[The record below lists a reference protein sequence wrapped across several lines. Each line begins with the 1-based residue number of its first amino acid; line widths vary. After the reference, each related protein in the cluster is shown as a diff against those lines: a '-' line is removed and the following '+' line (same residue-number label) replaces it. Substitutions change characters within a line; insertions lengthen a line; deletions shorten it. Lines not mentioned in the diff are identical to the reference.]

1 VRIAAPVPWYSD
13 VMARLAP
20 IFFISLFMTAAAL
33 AQTPPPQ
40 FGESAKG
47 IIGTWEFSNADRN
60 KKCTAT
66 FSGERTAVGFK
77 VEFDANCAGQFP
89 LVADIVGWKFPDN
102 DLLYLLDSTGKAL
115 VEFSEVE
122 DGIFEAPTP
131 GVGVLFLQNAA
142 AAAGPPEKPPE
153 ELAGNWLLT
162 RGAGAPL
169 CAFSLTSTAQGD
181 GMAMT
186 AKPGCAPSIAQL
198 NFSQWRLDKGE
209 LVLVPGRGAPWR
221 FEEVEG
227 TGWRRIPEGAN
238 PMMLV
243 RQ

>member
-1 VRIAAPVPWYSD
+1 
-13 VMARLAP
+13 MARLAP
-20 IFFISLFMTAAAL
+20 IFLIVLFMTAAH

-40 FGESAKG
+40 LGDSAKRLLG
-47 IIGTWEFSNADRN
+47 SWELSNADRD

-77 VEFDANCAGQFP
+77 VEFDANCAAQFP
-89 LVADIVGWKFPDN
+89 LVADIVGWKFPEN
-102 DLLYLLDSTGKAL
+102 DLLYLLDSTGKSL

-122 DGIFEAPTP
+122 DGIYEAPTP

-142 AAAGPPEKPPE
+142 AAAGPAEKLPE

-169 CAFSLTSTAQGD
+169 CAFTLASTAQGD
-181 GMAMT
+181 SMAMT
-186 AKPGCAPSIAQL
+186 VKPGCAPSIAQL
-198 NFSQWRLDKGE
+198 NFSQWRLDNGE

-221 FEEVEG
+221 FDEVEG
-227 TGWRRIPEGAN
+227 SGWRRIPDGAN

>member
-1 VRIAAPVPWYSD
+1 MRRGLLLIA
-13 VMARLAP
+13 VMALAA
-20 IFFISLFMTAAAL
+20 SAQ
-33 AQTPPPQ
+33 AQTL
-40 FGESAKG
+40 GDSAKRVLG
-47 IIGTWEFSNADRN
+47 SWEFSNAERD

-66 FSGERTAVGFK
+66 FSNERTAVGFK
-77 VEFDANCAGQFP
+77 VEFDANCAAQFP

-122 DGIFEAPTP
+122 DGIYEAPTP

-142 AAAGPPEKPPE
+142 AAAGPPEKSPE

-169 CAFSLTSTAQGD
+169 CAFALASTAQGD
-181 GMAMT
+181 GMAIT
-186 AKPGCAPSIAQL
+186 VKPGCAPSIAQL
-198 NFSQWRLDKGE
+198 NFTYWRLDKGE
-209 LVLVPGRGAPWR
+209 LVLMPGRGSPWR
-221 FEEVEG
+221 FEEIEG